1 MLAIAVPCTD
11 DEELKAVAAV
21 IASGWLTQ
29 GPHVKRFEE
38 AFAARHGVPHAL
50 ATTSCTTALHLALTT
65 LGIGAGDE
73 VIVPAFTWVASANVV
88 AQCGATPVFVDVLPD
103 SYNIDPE
110 GVAEA
115 ITPLTKA
122 IMVVHLFGLCADMA
136 SIRDVTPQ
144 GIHIIE
150 DAACATGA
158 TYRGAP
164 AGGLGVIGCFS
175 FHPRKTVTCGE
186 GGMLTTRDHM
196 LAERA
201 RILRNHGGSVSEE
214 ARHRGLRPYELPAF
228 EVAGFNYR
236 MTDIQAAFGL
246 VQLGKL
252 DRFLDE
258 RRALAARYQAALAGI
273 SWLRPPR
280 TPQDCGHAWQAYV
293 TLVDGGYSRHSRD
306 EILAA
311 LHDSGIAGRPGTH
324 TLTRLGVYKDSP
336 GARGRKFPVADRLA
350 DWTLAL
356 PLHNRMTSD
365 DVDRVV
371 ERLAA
376 IMQ

>member
-1 MLAIAVPCTD
+1 
-11 DEELKAVAAV
+11 
-21 IASGWLTQ
+21 
-29 GPHVKRFEE
+29 
-38 AFAARHGVPHAL
+38 
-50 ATTSCTTALHLALTT
+50 
-65 LGIGAGDE
+65 
-73 VIVPAFTWVASANVV
+73 V